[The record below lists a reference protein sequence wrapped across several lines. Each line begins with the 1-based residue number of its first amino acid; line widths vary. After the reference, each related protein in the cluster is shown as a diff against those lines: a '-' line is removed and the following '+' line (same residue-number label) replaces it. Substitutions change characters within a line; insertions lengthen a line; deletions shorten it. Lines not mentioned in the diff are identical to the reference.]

1 MKQEV
6 TVAARASTR
15 TCSNWQEEDDMVGVG
30 GLDLVG
36 AGKRPGG
43 LSIFFCFCFSVL
55 FCLIVT
61 EFKFKQI

>member
-43 LSIFFCFCFSVL
+43 LSIFFCFCFVL
-55 FCLIVT
+55 FNCH
-61 EFKFKQI
+61 